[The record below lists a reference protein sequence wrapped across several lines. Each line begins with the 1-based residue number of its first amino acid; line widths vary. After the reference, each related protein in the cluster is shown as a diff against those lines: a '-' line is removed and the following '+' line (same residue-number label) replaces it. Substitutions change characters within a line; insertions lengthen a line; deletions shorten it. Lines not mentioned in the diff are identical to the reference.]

1 MMRSLFSPILA
12 EVADKMNSWPTEIAW
27 MVGISL
33 ASVVAL
39 RRRSWL
45 AVIPGL
51 FALLWSWGAYD
62 ILTDRFMRP
71 AVIAELGLSYIL
83 IQFLPLIVF
92 VAFFVPAIRKRP
104 NQALQPTPMLVTPR
118 ADARVAPSTG
128 VADL

>member
-1 MMRSLFSPILA
+1 MSALFSPILA
-12 EVADKMNSWPTEIAW
+12 EVADKMNSWPTEVAW

-51 FALLWSWGAYD
+51 FALLWTWGAYD
-62 ILTDRFMRP
+62 ILANRFMRP

-92 VAFFVPAIRKRP
+92 VVFFVRAIKKRP
-104 NQALQPTPMLVTPR
+104 NQSPE
-118 ADARVAPSTG
+118 STRMDDSSAKIMKTMKPWVG
-128 VADL
+128 